1 MTSGAGRGAAPARTR
16 TTAVGQRRREAHA
29 LDDCDGWRERGLQRG
44 EARAHQPP
52 GRPVCES
59 GRSPGQG
66 GRRLNDCHRFKMRR
80 FELRTLLNAGRRPSR
95 TLRDSSVSHVVA
107 GATMAIVRVSF
118 LREASQVEPCA
129 GSSFWAFLLTVKRD
143 TQKERTV
150 FCLFPSCE
158 LKQIGRAVGR
168 LSGEKRRF
176 MKLSHIEL
184 KTL

>member
-95 TLRDSSVSHVVA
+95 TPRCHTLLQAPPWPLCVFR
-107 GATMAIVRVSF
+107 F

-129 GSSFWAFLLTVKRD
+129 GSSFLFN
-143 TQKERTV
+143 
-150 FCLFPSCE
+150 FPSASFTCFVHSAHSEGRRGGSEGE
-158 LKQIGRAVGR
+158 LRVFVF
-168 LSGEKRRF
+168 L
-176 MKLSHIEL
+176 
-184 KTL
+184 

>member
-107 GATMAIVRVSF
+107 GATMAIVRVSV
-118 LREASQVEPCA
+118 LAGASQVEPCA
-129 GSSFWAFLLTVKRD
+129 GSSFLFVSFRFLHMFCSFAHSEGRRGGSEGELR
-143 TQKERTV
+143 V
-150 FCLFPSCE
+150 FVFL
-158 LKQIGRAVGR
+158 
-168 LSGEKRRF
+168 
-176 MKLSHIEL
+176 
-184 KTL
+184 

>member
-95 TLRDSSVSHVVA
+95 TPRCHTLLQAPPWPLCVFR
-107 GATMAIVRVSF
+107 F

-129 GSSFWAFLLTVKRD
+129 GSSFLFVSFRFLHMFCSFAHSEGRRGGSEGELR
-143 TQKERTV
+143 V
-150 FCLFPSCE
+150 FVFLCTCAE
-158 LKQIGRAVGR
+158 V
-168 LSGEKRRF
+168 
-176 MKLSHIEL
+176 
-184 KTL
+184 

>member
-107 GATMAIVRVSF
+107 GATMAIVRVSV
-118 LREASQVEPCA
+118 LAGASQVEPCA
-129 GSSFWAFLLTVKRD
+129 GSSFLFVSFPASFTCFVHSAHSEGRRGGSEGELRVFVFLCTCAEV
-143 TQKERTV
+143 
-150 FCLFPSCE
+150 
-158 LKQIGRAVGR
+158 
-168 LSGEKRRF
+168 
-176 MKLSHIEL
+176 
-184 KTL
+184 